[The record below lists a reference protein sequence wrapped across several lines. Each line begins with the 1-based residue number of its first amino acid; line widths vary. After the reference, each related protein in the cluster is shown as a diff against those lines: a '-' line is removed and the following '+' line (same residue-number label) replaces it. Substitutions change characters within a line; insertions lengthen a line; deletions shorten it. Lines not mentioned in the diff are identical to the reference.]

1 MEFSIA
7 KLFLDFRETVIHQI
21 SEVTSMIYS
30 HDHQLRAL
38 QSELRHLKLL
48 IENKNEN
55 KHEDN
60 EDIPF

>member
-7 KLFLDFRETVIHQI
+7 KLFLEFRETVIHQI

-48 IENKNEN
+48 IEDKNEL
-55 KHEDN
+55 
-60 EDIPF
+60 